1 MFSRNKLESFKNK
14 FMATLKA
21 VQGEKEVLEASLE
34 RLAGRAEFDRETS
47 RREERLLLSAMYQI
61 GVKIMD
67 KNLQGDDSKP

>member
-34 RLAGRAEFDRETS
+34 RFASRAEFDRETS

-67 KNLQGDDSKP
+67 KNLKDDDSNP